1 MSLIIAAIRSGTDPA
16 GPLPPA
22 SFHRW
27 LEEPIYCPKCE
38 ATYMLV
44 VDYDHAVSRHFASD
58 SRRHLAMLRKAVFQ
72 DHGSGHR
79 ATHLE
84 TNGVVVTAHT
94 RPQPTP
100 GDIAAKLIQSKPASK
115 LIN

>member
-1 MSLIIAAIRSGTDPA
+1 MSLIIAAVRSGTDPA
-16 GPLPPA
+16 APLPPA

-27 LEEPIYCPKCE
+27 LEDPITCPKCA

-44 VDYDHAVSRHFASD
+44 VDYDHAVSRHFAAE

-72 DHGSGHR
+72 GHSTDHR
-79 ATHLE
+79 ITHFE
-84 TNGVVVTAHT
+84 TNGVVVTPHP
-94 RPQPTP
+94 RPKIIP
-100 GDIAAKLIQSKPASK
+100 LEPASK